1 MTRFQAGRR
10 RWLQRGTQP
19 VPMVNASLPVVR
31 AYREVLARLFD
42 EPPSPLSLAGFL
54 AARYTSEVLD
64 DVDGPL
70 TRANVLVA
78 SQKRAAIDLGG
89 YRISFNPQ
97 RFGSTYVTQSML
109 SADGRVVG

>member
-10 RWLQRGTQP
+10 RLLQRGTQP
-19 VPMVNASLPVVR
+19 VPMIKASLPVVR
-31 AYREVLARLFD
+31 TYR
-42 EPPSPLSLAGFL
+42 
-54 AARYTSEVLD
+54 EVLD

-70 TRANVLVA
+70 TRGNVLVA
-78 SQKRAAIDLGG
+78 FQKRAALDLGG

-97 RFGSTYVTQSML
+97 RFSSTYVTQSML